1 MSVLFSGSLNP
12 RNATEKLDVLL
23 TFSYSDAQLPGIHLS
38 CYQSA
43 GEFFCFTWIEIM
55 SRRGEAW
62 PVLDF

>member
-38 CYQSA
+38 CYSQLVSSFA
-43 GEFFCFTWIEIM
+43 LPG
-55 SRRGEAW
+55 
-62 PVLDF
+62 